1 MNIGEKKKNNK
12 NSKACGPVLLAQ
24 HNLTAS
30 IVRIQWRDKVEKA
43 TGVIRQNSPT
53 MLLVDAY
60 KIGTFCW
67 RKVRDKDASMTTN
80 SSQNGILTR

>member
-1 MNIGEKKKNNK
+1 MWITY
-12 NSKACGPVLLAQ
+12 SFLLLAQ

-43 TGVIRQNSPT
+43 TRVIRQNSPT

-67 RKVRDKDASMTTN
+67 RKVRDKDASTTTN